1 MLLNLVN
8 DNRTLGFIMSLLM
21 VLTPVALKAEEKIHN
36 IQNIFEPLSTPAESI
51 LDIAW
56 VVLAICAA
64 IFVVVAGLIAYAIFR
79 FRSKKSDEGSEP
91 AQVYGSNQI
100 ELAWTVIPL
109 LIVLVLIFVTA
120 RKTIEIQDAP
130 IPPGALE
137 INVIG
142 HQWWWE
148 VEYPQYGFLTA
159 NEIHIPVSEEGTNRP
174 TIINL
179 ESADVIHSFWVP
191 KLGGKR
197 DLVPNYPNQ
206 IWYEPSETGIY
217 LGNCAEFCGT
227 QHANMQIRVIVQ
239 THEDFKAWLENQQ
252 TAPREVPEVET
263 GRNMFESLAC
273 ISCHAV
279 GEKGA
284 NNGFGP
290 DLTHLMSR
298 QTIGAGVA
306 LTNYDDIYQWLK
318 DPDSLKPG
326 CYMPNM
332 KLTDNQLKHITNYLL
347 TLE

>member
-1 MLLNLVN
+1 MGFA
-8 DNRTLGFIMSLLM
+8 TSLGVFISM
-21 VLTPVALKAEEKIHN
+21 VALKAEEEIHN
-36 IQNIFEPLSTPAESI
+36 IQNIFEPTSTPAEGI
-51 LDIAW
+51 LEIAW
-56 VVLAICAA
+56 VVMAICAA
-64 IFVVVAGLIAYAIFR
+64 IFVVVAGLMVYAIIR
-79 FRSKKSDEGSEP
+79 FRAKKDDDGSEP

-109 LIVLVLIFVTA
+109 LIVLVLVFVTA
-120 RKTIEIQDAP
+120 RKTITIQNMP
-130 IPPGALE
+130 FPEGTLE
-137 INVIG
+137 VNIIG

-148 VEYPQYGFLTA
+148 VEYPQYGFITA
-159 NEIHIPVSEEGTNRP
+159 NEIHIPVSEGDIKRP

-197 DLVPNYPNQ
+197 DVVPNYPNQ
-206 IWYEPSETGIY
+206 IWYEPDETGIY

-227 QHANMQIRVIVQ
+227 QHANMQIRVVVQ
-239 THEDFKAWLENQQ
+239 TPEDFEAWLKNQQ
-252 TAPREVPEVET
+252 TAPREDASVAT
-263 GRNMFESLAC
+263 GRRMFESLAC

-306 LTNYDDIYQWLK
+306 DTNYDDIHQWLK

-326 CYMPNM
+326 CYMPDM
-332 KLTDNQLKHITNYLL
+332 KLTDDQLKHLTEYLL
-347 TLE
+347 TLH